1 MLRLTSGCYII
12 DGFEDDVNNNN
23 INNYY
28 NSINELLIYRFWY
41 IVEYSIKYLYQKILH
56 SKIKGEKFVC
66 KKNVKFLNL
75 MY

>member
-56 SKIKGEKFVC
+56 SKIKGE
-66 KKNVKFLNL
+66 
-75 MY
+75 

>member
-28 NSINELLIYRFWY
+28 NSINELLIYRF
-41 IVEYSIKYLYQKILH
+41 
-56 SKIKGEKFVC
+56 
-66 KKNVKFLNL
+66 
-75 MY
+75 